1 MNDLSNIK
9 GLGPKTIE
17 TLKNININNI
27 EDLVYY
33 YPYRHEIVRLND
45 IKEAKD
51 KDNVVIECIVDSVP
65 LTRRFRANMTSLT
78 FRAMSNKKMIAVMIF
93 NRAFLK
99 SQIRPGSIVTVIG
112 KYDAL
117 KNTVIA
123 SDIKFERL
131 QTGSII
137 PVYHLTTGL
146 TSKALKKYIDEALTK
161 FDNYIDY
168 VPDYLNE
175 RYNLISKKSAVNM
188 IHNPKNEDE
197 VKKALIKLKY
207 EELFQFMFKINYLK
221 EVNKESKIGYLRNVD
236 PEDVNEF
243 IRSLPFELTADQDT
257 AIEEIYKDMT
267 SSKRM
272 NRMLQGDVGSGKTI
286 VSVIAAYINY
296 LGKYQ
301 TALMAP
307 TEVLAYQHYESIKN
321 ILAGTNIRV
330 DILSGSM
337 KKKEKDEVVEKLK
350 DGKIDFIIGT
360 HALLSD
366 NVVFKNL
373 GLVITDEQ
381 HRFGVNQRASL
392 KNKGLLP
399 DVLYMSATPIPRTFA
414 LTIYGDMDI
423 SNIKTKPKG
432 RKEIKTIIKSEKE
445 LVQVYDMMKREID
458 NHHQV
463 YIVSPLIEDSEVID
477 LTTVNEIKRNIELYF
492 NKTVKS
498 AILHGKLSKTDKDKI
513 MDDFKNGK
521 IDVLI
526 STTVIEVG
534 IDVKNAT
541 MMIIY
546 DAERF
551 GLATLHQLRGR
562 VGRNEYDCTCILI
575 GDESCERLKV
585 LCESNDGFYITEKDY
600 EMRGEGDLFGVKQS
614 GDMSFKI
621 ANLHEDMKILL
632 QARDDSKE
640 FFNQNKDNN
649 FENYK
654 EYAKIINELTKLD
667 YIKGVIRTGKST

>member
-99 SQIRPGSIVTVIG
+99 SQIKPGSIVTVIG

-575 GDESCERLKV
+575 GDDSCERLKV

-667 YIKGVIRTGKST
+667 

>member
-99 SQIRPGSIVTVIG
+99 SQIKPGSIVTVIG

-243 IRSLPFELTADQDT
+243 IRSLPFELTANQDT

-321 ILAGTNIRV
+321 ILSGTNIRV

-445 LVQVYDMMKREID
+445 LVQVYDMMKNEID

-667 YIKGVIRTGKST
+667 

>member
-117 KNTVIA
+117 KNTVLA

-667 YIKGVIRTGKST
+667 

>member
-17 TLKNININNI
+17 TLKNININNM

-99 SQIRPGSIVTVIG
+99 SQIKPGSIVTVIG

-175 RYNLISKKSAVNM
+175 RYNLISKKSAVNL

-221 EVNKESKIGYLRNVD
+221 EMNKESKIGYLRNVD

-321 ILAGTNIRV
+321 ILMGTDIRI

-350 DGKIDFIIGT
+350 NGKIDFIIGT

-366 NVVFKNL
+366 NVIFKNL

-445 LVQVYDMMKREID
+445 LVQVYDMMKSEID
-458 NHHQV
+458 KHHQV

-498 AILHGKLSKTDKDKI
+498 AILHGKLSKQDKDKI
-513 MDDFKNGK
+513 MNEFKEGK

-667 YIKGVIRTGKST
+667 

>member
-321 ILAGTNIRV
+321 ILSGTNIRV

-445 LVQVYDMMKREID
+445 LVQVYDMMKNEID

-521 IDVLI
+521 INVLI

-667 YIKGVIRTGKST
+667 

>member
-1 MNDLSNIK
+1 MNNLSAIK

-17 TLKNININNI
+17 TLKNIGINSI
-27 EDLVYY
+27 SDLVEY
-33 YPYRHEIVRLND
+33 YPYRHDLIVLDN
-45 IKEAKD
+45 IKECVD
-51 KDNVVIECIVDSVP
+51 KQNVIIECIIDSVP
-65 LTRRFRANMTSLT
+65 LSRRFRANMTALT
-78 FRAMSNKKMIAVMIF
+78 FRAMSNKKMIAVLIF
-93 NRAFLK
+93 NRTFLK
-99 SQIRPGSIVTVIG
+99 TQLRPGTTITVIG

-123 SDIKFERL
+123 SDIKFEKIK
-131 QTGSII
+131 TGSIET
-137 PVYHLTTGL
+137 VYHLTSGL
-146 TSKALKKYIDEALTK
+146 TSKALKKYISEALTI
-161 FDNYIDY
+161 FDDYTDYI
-168 VPDYLNE
+168 PEYLNE
-175 RYNLISKKSAVNM
+175 KYNFISKKEAIKL
-188 IHNPKNEDE
+188 IHEPQNKDD
-197 VKKALIKLKY
+197 VKKAQLKLKY
-207 EELFQFMFKINYLK
+207 EELFEFMFKINYLK
-221 EVNKESKIGYLRNVD
+221 ELNKDNKVEYIRNID

-243 IRSLPFELTADQDT
+243 IRSLPFELTPDQDK
-257 AIEEIYKDMT
+257 AIEDIYNDMT

-286 VSVIAAYINY
+286 ISIIAAYINH
-296 LGKYQ
+296 LAKYQ

-307 TEVLAYQHYESIKN
+307 TEVLAYQHYENIKN
-321 ILAGTNIRV
+321 VLSGTNMRIN
-330 DILSGSM
+330 ILVGSM
-337 KKKEKDEVVEKLK
+337 KKKEKDEVIEKLAK
-350 DGKIDFIIGT
+350 GKIDFLIGT
-360 HALLSD
+360 HALLSE

-392 KNKGLLP
+392 KNKGILP
-399 DVLYMSATPIPRTFA
+399 DTLYMSATPIPRTFA

-432 RKEIKTIIKSEKE
+432 RKEIKTIVKSEKE
-445 LVQVYDMMKREID
+445 LVDVYELLKKEID
-458 NHHQV
+458 EHHQA

-477 LTTVNEIKRNIELYF
+477 LTTVNEIKRNIDLYF
-492 NKTVKS
+492 NKNIKS
-498 AILHGKLSKTDKDKI
+498 AIMHGKLSKADKDKI
-513 MDDFKNGK
+513 MNDFKAGK

-562 VGRNEYDCTCILI
+562 VGRNEFESTCILI
-575 GDESCERLKV
+575 GDKNNKRLQV
-585 LCESNDGFYITEKDY
+585 LEESNDGFYITEKDY

-614 GDMSFKI
+614 GDMQFKI
-621 ANLHEDMKILL
+621 ANLHTDMKILL

-640 FFNQNKDNN
+640 FFDKNKDNN

-654 EYAKIINELTKLD
+654 EYAKIINEMTNLD
-667 YIKGVIRTGKST
+667 

>member
-1 MNDLSNIK
+1 MNNLNAIK

-17 TLKNININNI
+17 TLKNIGVNSIN
-27 EDLVYY
+27 DLVEY
-33 YPYRHEIVRLND
+33 YPYRHDLIVLDN
-45 IKEAKD
+45 IKECVD
-51 KDNVVIECIVDSVP
+51 KQNVIIECIIDSVP
-65 LTRRFRANMTSLT
+65 LSRRFRANMTALT

-93 NRAFLK
+93 NRTFLK
-99 SQIRPGSIVTVIG
+99 TQLRPGTTITVIG

-123 SDIKFERL
+123 SDIKFEKIK
-131 QTGSII
+131 TGSIET
-137 PVYHLTTGL
+137 VYHLTSGL
-146 TSKALKKYIDEALTK
+146 TSKALKKYISEALTI
-161 FDNYIDY
+161 FDDYTDYI
-168 VPDYLNE
+168 PEYLNE
-175 RYNLISKKSAVNM
+175 KYNFISKKEAIKL
-188 IHNPKNEDE
+188 IHEPQIKDD
-197 VKKALIKLKY
+197 VKKAQLKLKY
-207 EELFQFMFKINYLK
+207 EELFEFMFKINYLK
-221 EVNKESKIGYLRNVD
+221 ELNKDNKVEYIRNID

-243 IRSLPFELTADQDT
+243 IRSLPFELTPDQDK
-257 AIEEIYKDMT
+257 AIEDIYNDMT

-286 VSVIAAYINY
+286 ISIIAAYINH
-296 LGKYQ
+296 LAKYQ

-307 TEVLAYQHYESIKN
+307 TEVLAYQHYENIKN
-321 ILAGTNIRV
+321 VLSGTNMRI
-330 DILSGSM
+330 DILVGSM
-337 KKKEKDEVVEKLK
+337 KKKEKDEVIEKLAK
-350 DGKIDFIIGT
+350 GKIDFLIGT
-360 HALLSD
+360 HALLSE

-392 KNKGLLP
+392 KNKGILP
-399 DVLYMSATPIPRTFA
+399 DTLYMSATPIPRTFA

-432 RKEIKTIIKSEKE
+432 RKEIKTIVKSEKE
-445 LVQVYDMMKREID
+445 LVDVYELLKKEID
-458 NHHQV
+458 ERHQA

-477 LTTVNEIKRNIELYF
+477 LTPVNEIKRNIDLYF
-492 NKTVKS
+492 NKNIKS
-498 AILHGKLSKTDKDKI
+498 AIMHGKLSKADKDKI
-513 MDDFKNGK
+513 MNDFKAGK

-562 VGRNEYDCTCILI
+562 VGRNEFESTCILI
-575 GDESCERLKV
+575 GDKNNKRLQV
-585 LCESNDGFYITEKDY
+585 LEESNDGFYITEKDY

-614 GDMSFKI
+614 GDMQFKI
-621 ANLHEDMKILL
+621 ANLHTDMKILL

-640 FFNQNKDNN
+640 FFDKNKDNN

-654 EYAKIINELTKLD
+654 EYAKIINEMTNLD
-667 YIKGVIRTGKST
+667 

>member
-17 TLKNININNI
+17 TLKNININNM

-99 SQIRPGSIVTVIG
+99 SQIRPGNIVTVIG

-321 ILAGTNIRV
+321 ILSGTNIRV

-445 LVQVYDMMKREID
+445 LVQVYDMMKNEID

-667 YIKGVIRTGKST
+667 

>member
-17 TLKNININNI
+17 TLKNININNM

-175 RYNLISKKSAVNM
+175 RYNLISKKSAVNL
-188 IHNPKNEDE
+188 IHNPKNEEE

-221 EVNKESKIGYLRNVD
+221 EINKESKIGYLRNVD

-350 DGKIDFIIGT
+350 TGKIDFIIGT

-445 LVQVYDMMKREID
+445 LVQVYDMMKSEID

-498 AILHGKLSKTDKDKI
+498 AILHGKLSKQDKDKI

-575 GDESCERLKV
+575 GDESCDRLKV

-667 YIKGVIRTGKST
+667 

>member
-1 MNDLSNIK
+1 MNNLNAIK

-17 TLKNININNI
+17 TLKNIGVNSIR
-27 EDLVYY
+27 DLVEY
-33 YPYRHEIVRLND
+33 YPYRHDLIVLDN
-45 IKEAKD
+45 IKDCVD
-51 KDNVVIECIVDSVP
+51 KQNVIIECIIDSVP
-65 LTRRFRANMTSLT
+65 LSRRFRANMAALT

-93 NRAFLK
+93 NRTFLK
-99 SQIRPGSIVTVIG
+99 TQLRPGTTITVIG

-123 SDIKFERL
+123 SDIKFEKIA
-131 QTGSII
+131 TGSIET
-137 PVYHLTTGL
+137 VYHLTSGL
-146 TSKALKKYIDEALTK
+146 TSKSLKKYISEALNI
-161 FDNYIDY
+161 FDDYIDY
-168 VPDYLNE
+168 IPDYLNE
-175 RYNLISKKSAVNM
+175 KYNFISKKEAIKL
-188 IHNPKNEDE
+188 IHEPQNKED
-197 VKKALIKLKY
+197 VKKAQLKLKY
-207 EELFQFMFKINYLK
+207 EELFEFMFKINYLK
-221 EVNKESKIGYLRNVD
+221 ELNKDNKIEYIRNID

-243 IRSLPFELTADQDT
+243 IRSLPFELTPDQDK
-257 AIEEIYKDMT
+257 AIEDIYNDMT

-272 NRMLQGDVGSGKTI
+272 NRMIQGDVGSGKTI
-286 VSVIAAYINY
+286 ISIIAAYINH
-296 LGKYQ
+296 LAKYQ

-307 TEVLAYQHYESIKN
+307 TEVLAYQHYENIKN
-321 ILAGTNIRV
+321 VLSGTNMRI
-330 DILSGSM
+330 DILVGSM
-337 KKKEKDEVVEKLK
+337 KKKEKDEVIEKLAK
-350 DGKIDFIIGT
+350 GKIDFLIGT
-360 HALLSD
+360 HALLSE

-392 KNKGLLP
+392 KNKGILP
-399 DVLYMSATPIPRTFA
+399 DTLYMSATPIPRTFA

-432 RKEIKTIIKSEKE
+432 RKEIKTIVKSEKE
-445 LVQVYDMMKREID
+445 LVDVYELLKKEID
-458 NHHQV
+458 EHHQA

-477 LTTVNEIKRNIELYF
+477 LTTVNEIKRNIDLYF
-492 NKTVKS
+492 NKNIKS
-498 AILHGKLSKTDKDKI
+498 AIMHGKLSKTDKDKI
-513 MDDFKNGK
+513 MNDFKSGK

-562 VGRNEYDCTCILI
+562 VGRNEFESTCILI
-575 GDESCERLKV
+575 GDKNNKRLQV
-585 LCESNDGFYITEKDY
+585 LEESNDGFYITEKDY

-614 GDMSFKI
+614 GDMQFKI
-621 ANLHEDMKILL
+621 ANLHTDMKILL

-640 FFNQNKDNN
+640 FLDKNKDNN
-649 FENYK
+649 FENYI
-654 EYAKIINELTKLD
+654 EYAKIINEMTNLD
-667 YIKGVIRTGKST
+667 

>member
-1 MNDLSNIK
+1 MNDLNAIK

-17 TLKNININNI
+17 TLKNIGI
-27 EDLVYY
+27 ESIKDLVEY
-33 YPYRHEIVRLND
+33 YPYRHDLIVLDN
-45 IKEAKD
+45 IKECVD
-51 KDNVVIECIVDSVP
+51 KQNVTIECIIDSVP
-65 LTRRFRANMTSLT
+65 LSRRFRTNMTALT

-99 SQIRPGSIVTVIG
+99 TQLRPGTTITVIG

-123 SDIKFERL
+123 SDIKFEKIA
-131 QTGSII
+131 TGSIET
-137 PVYHLTTGL
+137 VYHLTSGL
-146 TSKALKKYIDEALTK
+146 TSKALKKYISEALNI
-161 FDNYIDY
+161 FDDYTDY
-168 VPDYLNE
+168 VPEYLNE
-175 RYNLISKKSAVNM
+175 KYNFISKKDAIRL
-188 IHNPKNEDE
+188 IHEPQNKED
-197 VKKALIKLKY
+197 VKKAQLKLKY
-207 EELFQFMFKINYLK
+207 EELFEFMFKINYLK
-221 EVNKESKIGYLRNVD
+221 ELNKDNKVEYIRNID
-236 PEDVNEF
+236 PEDVNTF
-243 IRSLPFELTADQDT
+243 IRELPFELTPDQDK
-257 AIEEIYKDMT
+257 AIEDIYNDMT

-286 VSVIAAYINY
+286 VSVIAAYINH
-296 LGKYQ
+296 LAKYQ

-307 TEVLAYQHYESIKN
+307 TEVLAYQHYENIKSI
-321 ILAGTNIRV
+321 LSGTNIRI
-330 DILSGSM
+330 DILVGSM
-337 KKKEKDEVVEKLK
+337 KKKEKDEVVEKLAK
-350 DGKIDFIIGT
+350 GKIDFIIGT
-360 HALLSD
+360 HALLSE
-366 NVVFKNL
+366 NVIFKNL

-392 KNKGLLP
+392 KNKGILP
-399 DVLYMSATPIPRTFA
+399 DTLYMSATPIPRTFA

-432 RKEIKTIIKSEKE
+432 RKEIKTIVKSEKE
-445 LVQVYDMMKREID
+445 LVDVYELLKSEID
-458 NHHQV
+458 EHHQA

-477 LTTVNEIKRNIELYF
+477 LTTVNEIKRNIDLYF
-492 NKTVKS
+492 NKKIKS
-498 AILHGKLSKTDKDKI
+498 AIMHGKLSKADKDKI
-513 MDDFKNGK
+513 MNDFKAGK

-562 VGRNEYDCTCILI
+562 VGRNEFESTCILI
-575 GDESCERLKV
+575 GDKNNKRLQV
-585 LCESNDGFYITEKDY
+585 LEESNDGFYITEKDY

-614 GDMSFKI
+614 GDMEFKI
-621 ANLHEDMKILL
+621 ANLHTDMKILL

-640 FFNQNKDNN
+640 FFDKNKDNN

-654 EYAKIINELTKLD
+654 EYAKIINEMTNLD
-667 YIKGVIRTGKST
+667 

>member
-99 SQIRPGSIVTVIG
+99 SQIKPGSIVTVIG

-321 ILAGTNIRV
+321 ILSGTNIRV

-477 LTTVNEIKRNIELYF
+477 LITVNEIKRNIELYF

-667 YIKGVIRTGKST
+667 

>member
-17 TLKNININNI
+17 TLKNININNM

-33 YPYRHEIVRLND
+33 YPYRHEIVRFND

-99 SQIRPGSIVTVIG
+99 SQIKPGSIVTVIG

-321 ILAGTNIRV
+321 ILSGTNIRV

-445 LVQVYDMMKREID
+445 LVQVYDMMKNEID

-667 YIKGVIRTGKST
+667 

>member
-17 TLKNININNI
+17 TLKNININNM

-78 FRAMSNKKMIAVMIF
+78 FRAMSNKKMIAIMIF

-99 SQIRPGSIVTVIG
+99 SQIKPGSIVTVIG

-131 QTGSII
+131 QTGSIM

-175 RYNLISKKSAVNM
+175 RYNLISKKSAVNL

-221 EVNKESKIGYLRNVD
+221 EMNKESKIGYLRNVD

-321 ILAGTNIRV
+321 ILMGTDIRI

-350 DGKIDFIIGT
+350 NGKIDFIIGT

-366 NVVFKNL
+366 NVIFKNL

-445 LVQVYDMMKREID
+445 LVQVYDMMKNEID
-458 NHHQV
+458 KHHQV

-492 NKTVKS
+492 NNTVKS
-498 AILHGKLSKTDKDKI
+498 AILHGKLSKQDKDKI
-513 MDDFKNGK
+513 MNEFKEGK

-667 YIKGVIRTGKST
+667 

>member
-78 FRAMSNKKMIAVMIF
+78 FRAMSSKKMIAVMIF

-221 EVNKESKIGYLRNVD
+221 EVNKESKIGYLRNID

-321 ILAGTNIRV
+321 ILSGTNIRV

-445 LVQVYDMMKREID
+445 LVQVYDMMKNEID

-667 YIKGVIRTGKST
+667 

>member
-17 TLKNININNI
+17 TLKNININNM

-423 SNIKTKPKG
+423 SNIKIKPKG

-445 LVQVYDMMKREID
+445 LVQVYDMMKNEID

-614 GDMSFKI
+614 GDMVFKI
-621 ANLHEDMKILL
+621 ANLHTDMKILL

-667 YIKGVIRTGKST
+667 

>member
-1 MNDLSNIK
+1 MNDLNAIK

-17 TLKNININNI
+17 TLKNIGI
-27 EDLVYY
+27 ESIKDLVEY
-33 YPYRHEIVRLND
+33 YPYRHDLIVLDN
-45 IKEAKD
+45 IKECVD
-51 KDNVVIECIVDSVP
+51 KQNVTIECIIDSVP
-65 LTRRFRANMTSLT
+65 LSRRFRANMTALT

-99 SQIRPGSIVTVIG
+99 TQLRPGTTITVIG

-123 SDIKFERL
+123 SDIKFEKIA
-131 QTGSII
+131 TGSIEN
-137 PVYHLTTGL
+137 VYHLTSGL
-146 TSKALKKYIDEALTK
+146 TSKALKKYISEALNV
-161 FDNYIDY
+161 FDDYTDY
-168 VPDYLNE
+168 VPEYLNKK
-175 RYNLISKKSAVNM
+175 YNFISKKDAIRL
-188 IHNPKNEDE
+188 IHEPQNKED
-197 VKKALIKLKY
+197 VKKAQLKLKY
-207 EELFQFMFKINYLK
+207 EELFKFMFKINYLK
-221 EVNKESKIGYLRNVD
+221 ELNKDNKVEYIRNID
-236 PEDVNEF
+236 PEDVNTF
-243 IRSLPFELTADQDT
+243 IRELPFELTPDQDK
-257 AIEEIYKDMT
+257 AIEDIYNDMT

-286 VSVIAAYINY
+286 VSVIAAYINH
-296 LGKYQ
+296 LAKYQ

-307 TEVLAYQHYESIKN
+307 TEVLAYQHYENIKSI
-321 ILAGTNIRV
+321 LSGTNMRI
-330 DILSGSM
+330 DILVGSM
-337 KKKEKDEVVEKLK
+337 KKKEKDEVVEKLAK
-350 DGKIDFIIGT
+350 GKIDFIIGT
-360 HALLSD
+360 HALLSE
-366 NVVFKNL
+366 NVIFKNL

-392 KNKGLLP
+392 KNKGILP
-399 DVLYMSATPIPRTFA
+399 DTLYMSATPIPRTFA

-432 RKEIKTIIKSEKE
+432 RKEIKTIVKSEKE
-445 LVQVYDMMKREID
+445 LVDVYELLKSEID
-458 NHHQV
+458 EHHQA

-477 LTTVNEIKRNIELYF
+477 LTTVNEIKRNIDLYF
-492 NKTVKS
+492 NKKIKS
-498 AILHGKLSKTDKDKI
+498 AIMHGKLSKADKDKI
-513 MDDFKNGK
+513 MNDFKAGK

-562 VGRNEYDCTCILI
+562 VGRNEFESTCILI
-575 GDESCERLKV
+575 GDKENKRLQV
-585 LCESNDGFYITEKDY
+585 LEESNDGFYITEKDY

-614 GDMSFKI
+614 GDMEFKI
-621 ANLHEDMKILL
+621 ANLHTDMKILL

-640 FFNQNKDNN
+640 FFDKNKDNN

-654 EYAKIINELTKLD
+654 EYAKIINEMTNLD
-667 YIKGVIRTGKST
+667 

>member
-17 TLKNININNI
+17 TLKNININNM

-99 SQIRPGSIVTVIG
+99 SQIKPGSIVTVIG

-667 YIKGVIRTGKST
+667 

>member
-17 TLKNININNI
+17 TLKNININNM

-99 SQIRPGSIVTVIG
+99 SQIKPGSIVTVIG

-243 IRSLPFELTADQDT
+243 IRSLPFELTADQDS

-445 LVQVYDMMKREID
+445 LVQVYDMMKNEID

-667 YIKGVIRTGKST
+667 

>member
-17 TLKNININNI
+17 TLKNININNM

-78 FRAMSNKKMIAVMIF
+78 FRAMSNKKMIAIMIF

-99 SQIRPGSIVTVIG
+99 SQIKPGSIVTVIG

-117 KNTVIA
+117 KNAVIA

-137 PVYHLTTGL
+137 PIYHLTTGL

-175 RYNLISKKSAVNM
+175 RYNLISKKSAVNL

-221 EVNKESKIGYLRNVD
+221 EMNKESKIGYLRNVD

-243 IRSLPFELTADQDT
+243 IRSLPFELTADQDK

-321 ILAGTNIRV
+321 ILMGTDIRI

-350 DGKIDFIIGT
+350 NGKIDFIIGT

-366 NVVFKNL
+366 NVIFKNL

-445 LVQVYDMMKREID
+445 LVQVYDMMKNEID
-458 NHHQV
+458 KHHQV

-498 AILHGKLSKTDKDKI
+498 AILHGKLSKQDKDKI
-513 MDDFKNGK
+513 MNEFKEGK

-667 YIKGVIRTGKST
+667 

>member
-78 FRAMSNKKMIAVMIF
+78 FRAMSSKKMIAVMIF

-99 SQIRPGSIVTVIG
+99 SQIKPGSIVTVIG

-137 PVYHLTTGL
+137 PIYHLTTGL

-175 RYNLISKKSAVNM
+175 RYNLISKKSAVNL
-188 IHNPKNEDE
+188 IHNPKNEYE

-221 EVNKESKIGYLRNVD
+221 EMNKESKIGYLRNVD

-257 AIEEIYKDMT
+257 AIEEIYKDMA

-321 ILAGTNIRV
+321 ILMGTDIRI

-350 DGKIDFIIGT
+350 NGKIDFIIGT

-366 NVVFKNL
+366 NVIFKNL

-445 LVQVYDMMKREID
+445 LVQVYDMMKNEID

-667 YIKGVIRTGKST
+667 

>member
-17 TLKNININNI
+17 TLKNININNM

-146 TSKALKKYIDEALTK
+146 TRKALKKYIDEALTK

-188 IHNPKNEDE
+188 IHNPKNEEE

-321 ILAGTNIRV
+321 ILSGTNIRV

-445 LVQVYDMMKREID
+445 LVQVYDMMK
-458 NHHQV
+458 
-463 YIVSPLIEDSEVID
+463 S
-477 LTTVNEIKRNIELYF
+477 
-492 NKTVKS
+492 
-498 AILHGKLSKTDKDKI
+498 
-513 MDDFKNGK
+513 
-521 IDVLI
+521 
-526 STTVIEVG
+526 
-534 IDVKNAT
+534 
-541 MMIIY
+541 IY
-546 DAERF
+546 CFTFDRR
-551 GLATLHQLRGR
+551 Q
-562 VGRNEYDCTCILI
+562 
-575 GDESCERLKV
+575 
-585 LCESNDGFYITEKDY
+585 
-600 EMRGEGDLFGVKQS
+600 
-614 GDMSFKI
+614 
-621 ANLHEDMKILL
+621 
-632 QARDDSKE
+632 
-640 FFNQNKDNN
+640 
-649 FENYK
+649 
-654 EYAKIINELTKLD
+654 
-667 YIKGVIRTGKST
+667 